1 MRARG
6 STRSAAGAA
15 GAASWALAGM
25 VALVSCSGPEAVTN
39 SARDPSA
46 ERDLASS
53 ADLLPPSGD
62 SLPRGAVSFY
72 NRVSCPAGWEP
83 LAMAKGRTVV
93 PSVGTDPAGTES
105 AVGDPLADS
114 EDRAH
119 SHAVAGAVDLPSVSY
134 VGIAGESNHGVGR
147 AGLIAMSAATSAVSA
162 GLPYV
167 QLLVC
172 HKTAEADPAQRP
184 APSGLLLFFTTP
196 ECPSGWVQAGLP
208 QGRLL
213 VGLPE
218 SGTPGQTFGGK
229 PLGKGEKRGHRHEL
243 AGTLKTSSHGIA
255 LISGGGASGYA
266 RDGSHPYQVASDE
279 ASATLPYIQLLQC
292 QRR

>member
-1 MRARG
+1 MRARC
-6 STRSAAGAA
+6 STLGAA
-15 GAASWALAGM
+15 AAALGAAAWIGTLA
-25 VALVSCSGPEAVTN
+25 SCSGPEAVTN

-46 ERDLASS
+46 DRDLSAPAPDLAAS
-53 ADLLPPSGD
+53 SGD
-62 SLPRGAVSFY
+62 SLPRGAVSFF
-72 NRVSCPAGWEP
+72 NRASCPAGWET

-105 AVGDPLADS
+105 AVGEPLADS
-114 EDRAH
+114 EDRTH
-119 SHAVAGAVDLPSVSY
+119 SHAVSGAVDLPSVSY

-147 AGLIAMSAATSAVSA
+147 AGMIAMSATTSAVSA

-184 APSGLLLFFTTP
+184 APSGLLMFFTTP

-208 QGRLL
+208 QGRML

-218 SGTPGQTFGGK
+218 SGTPGQAFGGK
-229 PLGKGEKRGHRHEL
+229 PLAKGEKRGHRHEL
-243 AGTLKTSSHGIA
+243 AGSIKTSSYGIA
-255 LISGGGASGYA
+255 LISGGGAGGYA
-266 RDGSHPYQVASDE
+266 RDGSHAYQAASDE
-279 ASATLPYIQLLQC
+279 SSAALPYVQLLQC